1 MWKRHLDIVLDPTHN
16 PQKTKITQHFRP
28 PTTTTT
34 SRQKK
39 KRKAPA
45 FPKKKATPKKKR
57 KIQSTLISF
66 NPPPATIVEP
76 PNVQIDEAIIIAGI
90 RRSERIRNGTL
101 PPHNPPNKKKK
112 VQKKK
117 TKPTPKPTVKP
128 SSKLRSYQ
136 EKLHAFFAT
145 KNQHPPQPNSHTQSQ
160 ESPPELSAP
169 LPPQE
174 SSREASAPTAQS
186 LHEMSTDTHTR
197 VPPTP
202 STKFS
207 SYKKKLKI
215 FLSKPPA
222 QPTNMCS
229 LYSTGLKR
237 CHTETPPTSP
247 ESDKPHKKKRIQSP
261 SNKSKGKNNY
271 SPDRA

>member
-66 NPPPATIVEP
+66 NPPPVTIVEP

-145 KNQHPPQPNSHTQSQ
+145 KNQNPPQPNSHTQSQ

-169 LPPQE
+169 LHPKNHHVKHRLQPPSHFMKCLQIPIHE
-174 SSREASAPTAQS
+174 SHQHRQPNSARIKKVENIPLQTSSPT
-186 LHEMSTDTHTR
+186 
-197 VPPTP
+197 
-202 STKFS
+202 
-207 SYKKKLKI
+207 Y
-215 FLSKPPA
+215 
-222 QPTNMCS
+222 
-229 LYSTGLKR
+229 
-237 CHTETPPTSP
+237 
-247 ESDKPHKKKRIQSP
+247 
-261 SNKSKGKNNY
+261 
-271 SPDRA
+271 